1 MEKMG
6 VKCLK
11 YNIENNNLHKK
22 RKANVIRNLMMYHYC
37 DPVFEKLQ
45 NIPYAVIK
53 GEVLSIIAYGE
64 VGFRACGDLD
74 ILIPRSYAEIV
85 KKILIE
91 NGFEKDLHDGEKQRD
106 VTRKEKI
113 MFMNSH
119 QTEPYVKIIDGKRL
133 VQIDINVD
141 IFWGEYRGKRIDL
154 NSFLSDTH
162 VMEIYK
168 KHVKILSN
176 IKHFIVLC
184 LHHYKEMNAIYH
196 FAIKNAFNE
205 KMFEDIY
212 KLYLK
217 LTVDDLEKLDEFVF
231 TYQLEEIFY
240 YMLYYTSLVF
250 SDSNVKLQAS
260 HYETK
265 EGIDHLD
272 YYGLT
277 NKERKR
283 WPIPFVE
290 RMNHPNI
297 FEIIKKDLSIDD
309 INKMNLALSIF

>member
-1 MEKMG
+1 M
-6 VKCLK
+6 K
-11 YNIENNNLHKK
+11 YEIENNNLHKK
-22 RKANVIRNLMMYHYC
+22 QAANVIRDLIMYHYC
-37 DPVFEKLQ
+37 APVFEKLT

-64 VGFRACGDLD
+64 VSFRTCGDLD

-91 NGFEKDLHDGEKQRD
+91 NGFERDLQNGGKQRD
-106 VTRKEKI
+106 MTRKEKI

-119 QTEPYVKIIDGKRL
+119 QIEPYVKIIDGKRL

-141 IFWGEYRGKRIDL
+141 VFWGEYRGKRIDL
-154 NSFLSDTH
+154 NSFLADTY
-162 VMEIYK
+162 MMKIYNK
-168 KHVKILSN
+168 NVKVLSN

-196 FAIKNAFNE
+196 LAIKNPFNE

-212 KLYLK
+212 KLYSK
-217 LTVDDLEKLDEFVF
+217 LAIDDLKKLDEFVF

-240 YMLYYTSLVF
+240 YILYYTNLVF
-250 SDSNVKLQAS
+250 SDYNMKLQANR
-260 HYETK
+260 YETN
-265 EGIDHLD
+265 EGVACLD

-283 WPIPFVE
+283 WSIPFAE
-290 RMNHPNI
+290 RMNNPNI
-297 FEIIKKDLSIDD
+297 FEIIKKDLSVDDVNKID
-309 INKMNLALSIF
+309 LALSI